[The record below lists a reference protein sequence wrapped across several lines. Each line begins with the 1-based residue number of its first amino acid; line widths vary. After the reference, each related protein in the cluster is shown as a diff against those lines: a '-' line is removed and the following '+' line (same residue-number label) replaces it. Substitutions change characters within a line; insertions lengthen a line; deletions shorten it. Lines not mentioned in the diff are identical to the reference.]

1 MAGNVSSAKA
11 ALRRASGA
19 RRRALEHEAVM
30 RLGGEVQKRLAALLS
45 FGPRIT
51 LALYAASEREVPTRA
66 LFEAAR
72 ASGSRCVLPRLVE
85 GARVLSFREIESF
98 DALVPAPHF
107 RILEPKADA
116 PEVAL
121 GDIDVFLVPGVAFS
135 LDGGRLGRGGGHYD
149 ATLALARGLRVA
161 LAFECSVVNELP
173 LEPTDVPMDALVTE
187 ERAVICRR
195 GPERSRLGAADPV
208 ALEALL
214 AELGAKPAKP

>member
-19 RRRALEHEAVM
+19 RLRALEHEVVM

-45 FGPRIT
+45 FKPGIT

-72 ASGSRCVLPRLVE
+72 ASGSRCVLPRLIE
-85 GARVLSFREIESF
+85 GARVLSFREIDSF

-121 GDIDVFLVPGVAFS
+121 GAIDVFLVPGLAS

-187 ERAVICRR
+187 GRAVICRR
-195 GPERSRLGAADPV
+195 GSGRSQLGATDPL

-214 AELGAKPAKP
+214 AELGPDPRKP